1 MLPVVVFAKEAQM
14 GNKRSIP
21 EIRDRL
27 HELVKE
33 NADNTAGK
41 SAWSEV
47 ADLADELY
55 RNTAIS
61 RAKPHSE
68 KMTAE
73 LAEEIRAYKKANPE
87 MSQRKIAEKFNVNPG
102 RVSESLNNLR

>member
-1 MLPVVVFAKEAQM
+1 M

-27 HELVKE
+27 KELVKQ
-33 NADNTAGK
+33 NDDKSGVS

-47 ADLADELY
+47 ADLADELH
-55 RNTAIS
+55 RNTAVS

-102 RVSESLNNLR
+102 RVSESLNKLR